1 MSNTKDSKVEKT
13 VIEVE
18 SDSDNVGD
26 DDSSSEGTWADAA
39 ANATRVAST
48 AINTPPNE
56 NATRG
61 RGGARGRGSTRGRGN
76 HTRGG
81 QTNRAEHHNHRQ
93 TIIDTQNA
101 TIAGQAVA
109 LSDLRANHV
118 SLQAQ
123 HAKLQ
128 EQYDVL
134 VAEKQARLEQKEARR
149 ANKIRET
156 ITKHTN

>member
-81 QTNRAEHHNHRQ
+81 QTNRAEHHNHLQ
-93 TIIDTQNA
+93 TIIDTQNN
-101 TIAGQAVA
+101 TIAKQTVA
-109 LSDLRANHV
+109 LSELRANFA

-123 HAKLQ
+123 FVELTQKH
-128 EQYDVL
+128 DVL